1 MKAIPNKNGSI
12 SIHPETAA
20 ESFLLS
26 KYEDGV
32 SRLRVWEGKGTLH
45 SAWYP
50 RIIIFPEGTELIK
63 LEDLE
68 NSDE

>member
-32 SRLRVWEGKGTLH
+32 SRLRVWEGKGRGRPE
-45 SAWYP
+45 WYP
-50 RIIIFPEGTELIK
+50 RIIIFPEGTEL
-63 LEDLE
+63 EGLE
-68 NSDE
+68 NRDE